1 MFCRKCGKELSDN
14 AKFCNRCGTP
24 VIKDN
29 KIESNLDNETPQQE
43 VEVVYNIPVT
53 ELEESNNNETDNVE
67 QTNVDD
73 NKETEDIEQLTLTIV
88 MKQII

>member
-29 KIESNLDNETPQQE
+29 KIESNLDNETPQ
-43 VEVVYNIPVT
+43 
-53 ELEESNNNETDNVE
+53 
-67 QTNVDD
+67 
-73 NKETEDIEQLTLTIV
+73 
-88 MKQII
+88 